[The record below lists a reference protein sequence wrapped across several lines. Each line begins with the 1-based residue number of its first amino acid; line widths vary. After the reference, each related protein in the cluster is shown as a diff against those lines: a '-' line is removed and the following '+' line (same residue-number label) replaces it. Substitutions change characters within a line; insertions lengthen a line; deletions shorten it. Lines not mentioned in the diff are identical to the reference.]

1 MGNIFSRFFLNG
13 LCVAAGV
20 QIVMAADWYA
30 KDNLQPGHDPSMV
43 RFEDGYAL
51 MTTNNQLSLWT
62 SEDMVSWKSHG
73 KTMTAFPQ
81 WIYSYA
87 PTMEDVWA
95 PDIYKFD
102 DKFRVYYCG
111 SVFGKRTSAIG
122 YTESFSMVPG
132 TSGYGW
138 TDRGHVFHTVASDKY
153 NAIDADVIR
162 TSSGEY
168 WMAFGSF
175 GLGIQ
180 LIKRDGTSGYQAS
193 DDKTVYNIARRTST
207 ASGGAV
213 EGPSLIEHDG
223 KFFLFTAWD
232 KCCMQGAD
240 IEQTTYKTAMGRA
253 DKVTGPYYDKAGKD
267 LAQGGGTILMERYG
281 RYVGP
286 GGGEPFQDI
295 NRVRFVHHYYDNDG
309 DKYNHIHIRD
319 VVFTD
324 DNWAEMGQPF
334 LGRYLSAEVEHGV
347 LSRAV
352 SGDLAIT
359 RSATASNGEY
369 LAYINTQGSKI
380 HLPMN
385 IPQAGEYL
393 LRYRYANGGT
403 GAATH
408 SVSVNGKERVVEL
421 PPTGSW
427 GTFPE
432 NSVVLIP
439 ATLKRGGNF
448 IDISPVPNDNFSELD
463 RIDFLRVIR
472 DTLPGNGFDNGI
484 RIRLDENDLLAM
496 KDGGYAIFENVVTD
510 SIKGSDVRIRVKN
523 GSGKILLRAG
533 SKSGIVISECDLSKG
548 VAVAGGWS
556 EVECGEMSLLKGVQ
570 DFYLT
575 ASGVGGEVV
584 VGNVLFKARAAE
596 VSSSSVAD
604 DDGSSSSASDENC
617 GGIEAAGG
625 DCCVGSDGDDCGGSG
640 GEVAGGSSSSTEA
653 IAVAAPG
660 AASGFTVFRRGGA
673 FGVRLNVAGY
683 RELYLLN
690 TLGQVVGSRDVRN
703 ATAGTEVFFE
713 NLPKENFVVKAR

>member
-1 MGNIFSRFFLNG
+1 MAAFFSMGAVS
-13 LCVAAGV
+13 AG
-20 QIVMAADWYA
+20 AADWYA

-62 SEDMVSWKSHG
+62 SEDMVGWKAHG
-73 KTMTAFPQ
+73 KTMTTFPG
-81 WIYSYA
+81 WIYTYA

-102 DKFRVYYCG
+102 DKYRVYYCG

-122 YTESFSMVPG
+122 YTESSSMVPG
-132 TSGYGW
+132 TAGYGW
-138 TDRGHVFHTVASDKY
+138 TDKGHVFHTVATDKY
-153 NAIDADVIR
+153 NAIDADVIK
-162 TSSGEY
+162 TSNGEY

-180 LIKRDGTSGYQAS
+180 LIKLNGSTGYQAS
-193 DDKTVYNIARRTST
+193 DDKNVYNIARRTST

-232 KCCMQGAD
+232 KCCQQGAN

-253 DKVTGPYYDKAGKD
+253 DKVTGPYYDRAGKD
-267 LAQGGGTILMERYG
+267 LATGGGTILLERYG

-295 NRVRFVHHYYDNDG
+295 NRIRFVHHYYDNNG

-347 LSRAV
+347 LTRAV

-359 RSATASNGEY
+359 RSTTASNGEY
-369 LAYINTQGSKI
+369 LAYINTKGTKI

-408 SVSVNGKERVVEL
+408 SVSVNGKEQVVRL

-432 NSVVLIP
+432 KSVVMIP

-448 IDISPVPNDNFSELD
+448 IDISPIPNDYFSELD

-472 DTLPGNGFDNGI
+472 DTIPGNGFDNGI
-484 RIRLDENDLLAM
+484 RIRLDANDQLAM
-496 KDGGYAIFENVVTD
+496 KDGGYAIYENVVTD
-510 SIKGSDVRIRVKN
+510 SIKSNDVRLMVK
-523 GSGKILLRAG
+523 GSSGKIALRTG
-533 SKSGIVISECDLSKG
+533 SKSGTVISECDLSKG
-548 VAVAGGWS
+548 VAAAGGWS
-556 EVECGEMSLLKGVQ
+556 EVTCSAMASQKGVQ
-570 DFYLT
+570 DFFLT
-575 ASGVGGEVV
+575 ASGVSGEVV
-584 VGNVLFKARAAE
+584 VGNLMFKAPE
-596 VSSSSVAD
+596 PVIPSSSSVAE
-604 DDGSSSSASDENC
+604 SSSSSLP
-617 GGIEAAGG
+617 
-625 DCCVGSDGDDCGGSG
+625 
-640 GEVAGGSSSSTEA
+640 GEVEGTSSSSVISGNDEESSSSSTDA
-653 IAVAAPG
+653 IAVIAPAAR
-660 AASGFTVFRRGGA
+660 GFTVSRMGNTYS
-673 FGVRLNVAGY
+673 VRLNSAGNHNV
-683 RELYLLN
+683 YLLN
-690 TLGQVVGSRDVRN
+690 SMGQVVGVRNVRN
-703 ATAGTEVFFE
+703 AIAGTEVRFE
-713 NLPKENFVVKAR
+713 NLPRGNFIVKVK